1 MYIYI
6 YIYTCVCVYTWWDN
20 FGYPTRQSHKWA
32 QMFKCRVRSDWTARH
47 LRQHWSCCT
56 RAWTGAQVVGDP
68 ECGCLPEIPCV
79 SFWAFSKMI
88 RLQRFTWGLLMLHVV
103 TGAEFRL
110 FFSWGDSCE
119 VRPHTGQETT
129 TRRAHR
135 EHDWGQGTWHPR
147 RTTENECHRMSKSI
161 KNL

>member
-1 MYIYI
+1 MYIY
-6 YIYTCVCVYTWWDN
+6 THVCVYTWWDN
-20 FGYPTRQSHKWA
+20 FGYPTRQSHKWT

-88 RLQRFTWGLLMLHVV
+88 RLQRFTWGLLMLLHVV

-110 FFSWGDSCE
+110 FFHGEIPARSGHTQ
-119 VRPHTGQETT
+119 VRKQRLAGRTGNMTEDK
-129 TRRAHR
+129 AHGIPD
-135 EHDWGQGTWHPR
+135 EQLKT
-147 RTTENECHRMSKSI
+147 NVIECLKA
-161 KNL
+161 